1 MLQHVPDAIF
11 IGPRYT
17 WGPIYGSECLKQTEL
32 CAILAIQAI
41 LEIVAILAILAKLAK
56 LAILA
61 TLAILAI
68 LANLRFINTS
78 ASQSS
83 GG

>member
-1 MLQHVPDAIF
+1 MFLSDPGIPGVRSM
-11 IGPRYT
+11 GLSLSKYK
-17 WGPIYGSECLKQTEL
+17 GL
-32 CAILAIQAI
+32 
-41 LEIVAILAILAKLAK
+41 LEILAKLAK

-61 TLAILAI
+61 ILAKLAILAI

>member
-17 WGPIYGSECLKQTEL
+17 WGSIYGSECLKQTEL
-32 CAILAIQAI
+32 CAILKILAIQAI
-41 LEIVAILAILAKLAK
+41 LAK
-56 LAILA
+56 
-61 TLAILAI
+61 LAI

>member
-41 LEIVAILAILAKLAK
+41 L
-56 LAILA
+56 
-61 TLAILAI
+61 AILAI

-78 ASQSS
+78 ASQLS

>member
-32 CAILAIQAI
+32 CAILTIQAI
-41 LEIVAILAILAKLAK
+41 PAILAKLAKLAK

-61 TLAILAI
+61 ILTILAI
-68 LANLRFINTS
+68 
-78 ASQSS
+78 
-83 GG
+83 

>member
-41 LEIVAILAILAKLAK
+41 LAILEKLAKLAK
-56 LAILA
+56 
-61 TLAILAI
+61 LAILAI
-68 LANLRFINTS
+68 LANLRFINMS
-78 ASQSS
+78 ASETS

>member
-1 MLQHVPDAIF
+1 MRVHLSHLVAKFATNASAAIWW
-11 IGPRYT
+11 T
-17 WGPIYGSECLKQTEL
+17 
-32 CAILAIQAI
+32 IL
-41 LEIVAILAILAKLAK
+41 AILAILEILAK

-61 TLAILAI
+61 VLAI

-83 GG
+83 GD

>member
-11 IGPRYT
+11 IGPRYA

-41 LEIVAILAILAKLAK
+41 L
-56 LAILA
+56 
-61 TLAILAI
+61 AI

>member
-41 LEIVAILAILAKLAK
+41 PAILAKLAK
-56 LAILA
+56 LAK
-61 TLAILAI
+61 
-68 LANLRFINTS
+68 LANLPPLSLSLTKRKWRIQGVF
-78 ASQSS
+78 
-83 GG
+83 